1 MSIKLLSPP
10 PPLRCCFL
18 FFAPS
23 CVFLRLPFSVRQSLE
38 CLGGFLRQRALHK
51 PVGVIQD
58 KLFELTHTTN
68 RLLTGFGSVEELVN
82 SVPVARGLTR
92 PCFSVPFKAV
102 GNHQQQL
109 VSVLCSLGNKSALE
123 PVV

>member
-1 MSIKLLSPP
+1 M
-10 PPLRCCFL
+10 
-18 FFAPS
+18 
-23 CVFLRLPFSVRQSLE
+23 
-38 CLGGFLRQRALHK
+38 RQRALHK

-58 KLFELTHTTN
+58 ELFELTHTTN

-102 GNHQQQL
+102 GNHQKQL
-109 VSVLCSLGNKSALE
+109 VSVLCTLGNKITIVPRRLAF
-123 PVV
+123 